1 MNQNNTLLPL
11 VVNDALV
18 WIENNIH
25 QPFRIDDI
33 IKRTGYSKWHFLRY
47 FKVMTGMP
55 LARYIR
61 LRRLT
66 IAARKLKSTVLTVT
80 DIYYSVGFV
89 DPSIFCRTFHRHFG
103 LSPTEYRLSASDQP
117 AAPQKSR
124 SFICG
129 QVLYLNKKGMISLS
143 FSQK

>member
-33 IKRTGYSKWHFLRY
+33 IKRTGYSKWHFLRC

-103 LSPTEYRLSASDQP
+103 LSPTEYRLSASVQP
-117 AAPQKSR
+117 AAPRKADHLFVDRCYIST
-124 SFICG
+124 
-129 QVLYLNKKGMISLS
+129 KKA
-143 FSQK
+143 